1 MDTLSWIIIVP
12 FLIIIL
18 GIAIGW
24 LISRNIIKKTN
35 EELNKSIRAR
45 NKIKEILMEKNESMK
60 VVNNEGN
67 WPEDFDHENGHY
79 QNICVFCKQMFTGHK
94 RRIFCKTCSME
105 IPCKFYILIGYDSHT
120 GNAFIEDWSLFHK
133 DSNYVEYLRADKVGR
148 MRKTFMRK

>member
-45 NKIKEILMEKNESMK
+45 NKIKEIIMDKYRDEKRE
-60 VVNNEGN
+60 E
-67 WPEDFDHENGHY
+67 
-79 QNICVFCKQMFTGHK
+79 
-94 RRIFCKTCSME
+94 
-105 IPCKFYILIGYDSHT
+105 
-120 GNAFIEDWSLFHK
+120 
-133 DSNYVEYLRADKVGR
+133 
-148 MRKTFMRK
+148 